1 MKKIG
6 SAGIFLLFF
15 LVLLYPACTTDDS
28 GTDSNDPRDPFLGN
42 WSVTENYNKSMLF
55 GNLKIDM
62 YYQVNITK
70 DAASKDA
77 VVINNFANAG
87 QGVTARAVVSGS
99 SIFIDPSNQLMSNEW
114 RVDGSGTLSG
124 STLINW
130 SYTINTGADL
140 IYASAK
146 YSK

>member
-42 WSVTENYNKSMLF
+42 WSVTETYNKSMLF

-99 SIFIDPSNQLMSNEW
+99 
-114 RVDGSGTLSG
+114 
-124 STLINW
+124 
-130 SYTINTGADL
+130 
-140 IYASAK
+140 
-146 YSK
+146 